1 LTNQSENVINN
12 LDYLTY
18 DLLVLVENVDKLNSF
33 LNDLYQMKEVIE
45 ESGDEHYTLM
55 GFKEIRQDTPQTVRA
70 YIKNEIYDKKN
81 FYQKQRFML
90 KPILDFCDDAD
101 VVAFEDFAFN
111 AKGNITMLAEF
122 CGNIKSRLFEQGKGL
137 RFYDPQSIKL
147 YAGKGNAKKPDM
159 FDYYITDESK
169 FDLSYLPAI
178 PVHKKGKNAGER
190 DKNGISPLSDI
201 VDAFFICS
209 LLRTELKMKNG
220 ILDDKEERQ
229 NIIKRTTKKTKVA
242 LLAQPFISQ

>member
-1 LTNQSENVINN
+1 
-12 LDYLTY
+12 
-18 DLLVLVENVDKLNSF
+18 
-33 LNDLYQMKEVIE
+33 
-45 ESGDEHYTLM
+45 
-55 GFKEIRQDTPQTVRA
+55 
-70 YIKNEIYDKKN
+70 
-81 FYQKQRFML
+81 
-90 KPILDFCDDAD
+90 
-101 VVAFEDFAFN
+101 
-111 AKGNITMLAEF
+111 
-122 CGNIKSRLFEQGKGL
+122 
-137 RFYDPQSIKL
+137 
-147 YAGKGNAKKPDM
+147 M

>member
-1 LTNQSENVINN
+1 MIIAG
-12 LDYLTY
+12 LDCSTTSTGCVKFIL
-18 DLLVLVENVDKLNSF
+18 DDKFNIIDKKKL
-33 LNDLYQMKEVIE
+33 
-45 ESGDEHYTLM
+45 
-55 GFKEIRQDTPQTVRA
+55 GFKEISEKSKEHYEDIVTYKA
-70 YIKNEIYDKKN
+70 SDFKN

-90 KPILDFCDDAD
+90 KPILDFCEDVD
-101 VVAFEDFAFN
+101 VVAWEDYAFS

>member
-1 LTNQSENVINN
+1 MIIAG
-12 LDYLTY
+12 LDCSTTSTGCVKFIL
-18 DLLVLVENVDKLNSF
+18 DDKFNIIDKKKL
-33 LNDLYQMKEVIE
+33 
-45 ESGDEHYTLM
+45 
-55 GFKEIRQDTPQTVRA
+55 GFKEISEKSKEHYEDIVTYKA
-70 YIKNEIYDKKN
+70 SDFKN

-90 KPILDFCDDAD
+90 KPILDFCEDAE
-101 VVAFEDFAFN
+101 VVAWEDYAFN

-159 FDYYITDESK
+159 FDYYIMDESK